1 MKLTTLETNGLF
13 LRPPS
18 ARDLDCAM
26 QRLNSRNCFATAP
39 LTGAGAWR
47 QMPTLLTH
55 WSLQGHGLFA
65 VIPAGT
71 DVPMGL
77 AGPWQPSGWPEP
89 EIGWLVWR
97 RADDAV
103 DLTAEAVAAVVA
115 HATGFLGWKEAA
127 SFVCPSDARSLAVAD
142 LTGALADPFADR
154 AGAIACRHPFTPGR
168 PLPRAA

>member
-1 MKLTTLETNGLF
+1 MNFTVLETAGLF
-13 LRPPS
+13 LRRPTP
-18 ARDLDCAM
+18 RDLDCAM
-26 QRLNSRNCFATAP
+26 QRLNTRSCLATAP

-55 WSLQGHGLFA
+55 WELQGHGLFA
-65 VIPAGT
+65 VIPNGA

-77 AGPWQPSGWPEP
+77 VGPWQPAGWPEP

-103 DLTAEAVAAVVA
+103 DLTAEAVNAV
-115 HATGFLGWKEAA
+115 TGYARSMLGWREAA
-127 SFVCPSDARSLAVAD
+127 SFICPSDARSLAVAD
-142 LTGALADPFADR
+142 LTGALADPFADC
-154 AGAIACRHPFTPGR
+154 AGAIACRHPFTPMR